1 MKTTLKVA
9 IPLFLSLA
17 IVLVGCSEK
26 RSDYTSIPLN
36 LRKVA
41 RDSIP
46 YSEFVDSIT
55 YVDLKTSDNCII
67 GTISNI
73 RIADGQI
80 VVLDDLSQRVMLFD
94 SIGSYI
100 HDIGSRGL
108 EPENIYVPPKL
119 MLTKK
124 RKTSLY
130 STTPG
135 ALC

>member
-1 MKTTLKVA
+1 MLKNASMVM
-9 IPLFLSLA
+9 LA

-55 YVDLKTSDNCII
+55 YVDLETSDNCII

-100 HDIGSRGL
+100 HDIGSRD
-108 EPENIYVPPKL
+108 
-119 MLTKK
+119 
-124 RKTSLY
+124 
-130 STTPG
+130 
-135 ALC
+135 